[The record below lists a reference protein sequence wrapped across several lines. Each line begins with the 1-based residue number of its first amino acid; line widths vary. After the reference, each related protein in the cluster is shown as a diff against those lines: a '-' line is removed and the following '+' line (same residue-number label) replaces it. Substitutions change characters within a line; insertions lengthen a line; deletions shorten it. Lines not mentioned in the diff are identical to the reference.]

1 MRNSTA
7 KWMVA
12 FSAAASVLVI
22 LSAVAEYFL
31 VGELSEEVGFKDG
44 TIWGIVGWIVLLPLV
59 LACIF
64 TFNFARNSISQKQSS
79 LAVTKYL
86 RTLEVTFWICAALF
100 LVVPGIYC
108 VVHDI
113 GQAAIILGQLV
124 SFVMFG
130 LLALVF
136 RLLRGFIQVNRV

>member
-44 TIWGIVGWIVLLPLV
+44 TIL
-59 LACIF
+59 
-64 TFNFARNSISQKQSS
+64 
-79 LAVTKYL
+79 Y
-86 RTLEVTFWICAALF
+86 
-100 LVVPGIYC
+100 
-108 VVHDI
+108 
-113 GQAAIILGQLV
+113 
-124 SFVMFG
+124 
-130 LLALVF
+130 
-136 RLLRGFIQVNRV
+136 

>member
-1 MRNSTA
+1 MKNSTA

-22 LSAVAEYFL
+22 LSTVAEYSL
-31 VGELSEEVGFKDG
+31 VGELSEEVGLKDG
-44 TIWGIVGWIVLLPLV
+44 TIWGIVGWIILLPLV

-64 TFNFARNSISQKQSS
+64 TFNFARKSISQNQTNA
-79 LAVTKYL
+79 AVAKYL
-86 RTLEVTFWICAALF
+86 CTLEMLLWICAALF

-124 SFVMFG
+124 SFMMFG